1 MKYGI
6 AFSLLFFATSVAAQ
20 NTPVQKLPERG
31 YFPSYRSLQLRMRT
45 SDSSRQQAVS
55 AQPGLYKMR
64 QDGMPCIVPDTEGIP
79 VIPNAFQSQKSKVK
93 SKKGRLIN

>member
-6 AFSLLFFATSVAAQ
+6 SFSLLFFATSVAAQ
-20 NTPVQKLPERG
+20 HTPVQKLPERG

-64 QDGMPCIVPDTEGIP
+64 QDGMPCLVPDTEGMP
-79 VIPNAFQSQKSKVK
+79 VMPNAFGPTRNKSKVRSQK
-93 SKKGRLIN
+93 